1 MAQSPLKLTA
11 TDPEDLTV
19 ISACLQDAVTIAS
32 EINYVPRERRFAAV
46 FSRFRWE
53 DNHRDGAKRWV
64 KAGVHFNGVLAVQQ
78 KDVSRSSD
86 QVLELLALSA
96 TPGTDGAASLQLDF
110 AGGSSVRLN
119 CECIDVTLTDIG
131 EPWVGQRLPKHPV
144 DKG

>member
-64 KAGVHFNGVLAVQQ
+64 KAGSFN
-78 KDVSRSSD
+78 D
-86 QVLELLALSA
+86 
-96 TPGTDGAASLQLDF
+96 
-110 AGGSSVRLN
+110 
-119 CECIDVTLTDIG
+119 
-131 EPWVGQRLPKHPV
+131 
-144 DKG
+144 